1 MLFWTQ
7 VRLFK
12 GFNVSKSPSILASSK
27 TNSDTFRNFRV
38 IFFSVISVAQIFME
52 ILLGDIDWER
62 FFISD
67 NLISNF
73 LENFHNVFFQ
83 ISYTWFTH
91 TIILNQRID
100 NTFSEDKL
108 IRFDSSFLNCSSYQ
122 MKIENFFL
130 LEISVTW

>member
-12 GFNVSKSPSILASSK
+12 GFNVSKSPSVLASSK

-38 IFFSVISVAQIFME
+38 IFFSVISVTQIFME

-130 LEISVTW
+130 LEISVT

>member
-38 IFFSVISVAQIFME
+38 IFFSVISVTQIFME

-122 MKIENFFL
+122 MKIENFFF
-130 LEISVTW
+130 LEIGVT

>member
-122 MKIENFFL
+122 MKIENFFF
-130 LEISVTW
+130 LEIGVT

>member
-12 GFNVSKSPSILASSK
+12 GFNVSKSPSVLASSK

-130 LEISVTW
+130 LEISVT

>member
-7 VRLFK
+7 VILFK
-12 GFNVSKSPSILASSK
+12 GFNVSKSPSVLASSK

-38 IFFSVISVAQIFME
+38 IFFSVISVTQIFME

-130 LEISVTW
+130 LEISVT

>member
-12 GFNVSKSPSILASSK
+12 GFNVSKSPSVLASSK

-38 IFFSVISVAQIFME
+38 IFFSVISVTQIFME

-67 NLISNF
+67 NFISNF